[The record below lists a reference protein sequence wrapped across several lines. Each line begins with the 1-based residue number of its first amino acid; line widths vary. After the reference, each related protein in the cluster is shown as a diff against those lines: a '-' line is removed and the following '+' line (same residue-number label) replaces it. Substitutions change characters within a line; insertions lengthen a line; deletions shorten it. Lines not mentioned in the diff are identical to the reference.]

1 MSSSNRSHDLLDVL
15 VRVLH
20 VAKLTY
26 AIGYPTCELGG
37 HVRDDGVEVVERVLL
52 LEEGRDEAFEQLVG
66 DEVLVVHRLELV
78 LELLE
83 LALALSFFLSFER
96 DRGRRRRARRGRSP
110 RSRRLRRPCRRRCR
124 PGRRLLSREAVT
136 RTRWSSRHLLLAE
149 KILQR
154 FGKIEFPPRRP
165 RLWF

>member
-1 MSSSNRSHDLLDVL
+1 ML

-26 AIGYPTCELGG
+26 AIGDPCCELGG

-66 DEVLVVHRLELV
+66 DEDLVVHRLELV

-83 LALALSFFLSFER
+83 LALVRSFFLSSAIAVLVVALVEVDVLALVAFV
-96 DRGRRRRARRGRSP
+96 DLVVDVVDLAGAFFRGR
-110 RSRRLRRPCRRRCR
+110 L
-124 PGRRLLSREAVT
+124 
-136 RTRWSSRHLLLAE
+136 
-149 KILQR
+149 
-154 FGKIEFPPRRP
+154 
-165 RLWF
+165 